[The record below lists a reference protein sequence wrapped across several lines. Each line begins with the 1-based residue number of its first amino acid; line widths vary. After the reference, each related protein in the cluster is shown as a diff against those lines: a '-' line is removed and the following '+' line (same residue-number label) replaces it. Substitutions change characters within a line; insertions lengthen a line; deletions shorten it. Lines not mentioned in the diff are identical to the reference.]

1 MYLFTQTLNNSLIK
15 DECLMLKGMRSIE
28 LIADLVLH
36 FAVGEVVSG
45 YFSGQEDH
53 HHIES
58 AVISV
63 ELPGGLD
70 RGLPVLKGLVEV
82 VLAELLADVLEL

>member
-1 MYLFTQTLNNSLIK
+1 
-15 DECLMLKGMRSIE
+15 MLKGIRSVE
-28 LIADLVLH
+28 LVANLVLH
-36 FAVGEVVSG
+36 LPVGEVVSG

-63 ELPGGLD
+63 ELPGGLH
-70 RGLPVLKGLVEV
+70 RGLPVLKALVEV